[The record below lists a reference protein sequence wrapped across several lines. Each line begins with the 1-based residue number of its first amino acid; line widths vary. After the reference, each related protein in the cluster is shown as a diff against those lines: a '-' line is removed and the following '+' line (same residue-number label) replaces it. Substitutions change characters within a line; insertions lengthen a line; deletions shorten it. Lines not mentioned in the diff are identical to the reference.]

1 MFWHYRI
8 KFSQREMVKY
18 KFKDRL
24 LRFCTGCNLIEKTNW
39 YKSKF
44 IDINHETYPDNVWYR
59 KHDER
64 NFDVVNLGSSG
75 GKWAFDY
82 SGLNVKAMNWAQ
94 QPQTLLEDYNLLRH
108 FHSILKKDGYVLITI
123 MPFTGLNKKTG
134 LMDAMKYV
142 KFDIQ
147 GEPIQPYMFKEAQ
160 RYATY
165 PILFKK
171 PAVKALIKY
180 LLGKDK
186 KVGVPTETQLDYNPM
201 TLAELEADAK
211 RWIDGWKRQ
220 FGISDFDAPL
230 TKENEEGRAYRIKL
244 MQTLIDFCTERGYKP
259 VYVIPPVTE
268 HLAKYYT
275 PKFEETYI
283 YGYIQAVN
291 RKVLTLDYSKDD
303 DFRKNDNLFFNSFFL
318 NKQGRLIFTRR
329 VLKDLGLSKT

>member
-1 MFWHYRI
+1 MEIFKKFLSGSYLLYR
-8 KFSQREMVKY
+8 
-18 KFKDRL
+18 
-24 LRFCTGCNLIEKTNW
+24 TNW
-39 YKSKF
+39 YRSMF
-44 IDINHETYPDNVWYR
+44 RDLNHETYPDNVWYH

-82 SGLNVKAMNWAQ
+82 ADLNIKAMNWAQ

-108 FHSILKKDGYVLITI
+108 FHSILKQGGYVLITI

-147 GEPIQPYMFKEAQ
+147 GEPVQPYMFKQAQ
-160 RYATY
+160 RYANY

-171 PAVKALIKY
+171 QAIKALIKY
-180 LLGKDK
+180 FLGRDK
-186 KVGVPTETQLDYNPM
+186 KFGERPETQLDLNPM
-201 TLAELEADAK
+201 SKEELEMDAK

-220 FGISDFDAPL
+220 FGISDFDSPL
-230 TKENEEGRAYRIKL
+230 TKENEEGRVYRIKL

-259 VYVIPPVTE
+259 VYIIPPVTE

-283 YGYIQAVN
+283 YGYLKEVN
-291 RKVLTLDYSKDD
+291 RDVLTLDYSKDKEFRFND
-303 DFRKNDNLFFNSFFL
+303 DLFFNSFFL
-318 NKQGRLIFTRR
+318 NKKGRKLFTRR
-329 VLKDLGLSKT
+329 VLKDLKIC

>member
-1 MFWHYRI
+1 MSFI
-8 KFSQREMVKY
+8 KRVIKKAIRAF
-18 KFKDRL
+18 
-24 LRFCTGCNLIEKTNW
+24 TGCKILYKTNW
-39 YKSKF
+39 YKSMF
-44 IDINHETYPDNVWYR
+44 LDPNHEIYPDNVWYR
-59 KHDER
+59 EHDER

-82 SGLNVKAMNWAQ
+82 ADLNVKAMNWAQ

-108 FHSILKKDGYVLITI
+108 FHSILKRGGYVLITI

-160 RYATY
+160 RYANY

-171 PAVKALIKY
+171 QAFKALIKY
-180 LLGKDK
+180 FIGRDK
-186 KVGVPTETQLDYNPM
+186 KCGLRPETQLEYNPM
-201 TLAELEADAK
+201 KNSELEKDAK
-211 RWIDGWKRQ
+211 RWIDGWKKQ

-230 TKENEEGRAYRIKL
+230 TRENEEGKAYRIKL

-283 YGYIQAVN
+283 YGYLKEVN
-291 RKVLTLDYSKDD
+291 RVVLTLDYSKDSE
-303 DFRKNDNLFFNSFFL
+303 FKFNDELFFNSFFL
-318 NKQGRLIFTRR
+318 NKKGRKLFTRR
-329 VLKDLGLSKT
+329 VLKDLKIC

>member
-1 MFWHYRI
+1 
-8 KFSQREMVKY
+8 MVKY

-44 IDINHETYPDNVWYR
+44 IDINHETYPDNIWYR

-201 TLAELEADAK
+201 THAELEADAK

-220 FGISDFDAPL
+220 FGISDFEAPL

-275 PKFEETYI
+275 PKFEDTYI
-283 YGYIQAVN
+283 YGYLK
-291 RKVLTLDYSKDD
+291 KVERNVHMLDYSKDTTFKSD
-303 DFRKNDNLFFNSFFL
+303 DLYFNSFFL
-318 NKQGRLIFTRR
+318 NKKGRKLFTER
-329 VLKDLGLSKT
+329 VLSDLNIGHNFINELLN

>member
-1 MFWHYRI
+1 MSFI
-8 KFSQREMVKY
+8 KRVIKKAIRVF
-18 KFKDRL
+18 
-24 LRFCTGCNLIEKTNW
+24 TGCKILYKTNW
-39 YKSKF
+39 YKSMF
-44 IDINHETYPDNVWYR
+44 LDPNHEIYPDNVWYR
-59 KHDER
+59 EHDER

-82 SGLNVKAMNWAQ
+82 ADLNVKAMNWAQ

-108 FHSILKKDGYVLITI
+108 FHSILKRGGYVLITI

-147 GEPIQPYMFKEAQ
+147 GEPIQPYMFNEAI

-165 PILFKK
+165 PFLFKK
-171 PAVKALIKY
+171 TALKVLIRY
-180 LLGKDK
+180 FMGRDK
-186 KVGVPTETQLDYNPM
+186 KCGLHPETQLEYNPM
-201 TLAELEADAK
+201 KSNELEKDAK
-211 RWIDGWKRQ
+211 RWIDGWKKQ

-230 TKENEEGRAYRIKL
+230 TRENEEGRAYRIKL

-283 YGYIQAVN
+283 YGYLKEVN
-291 RKVLTLDYSKDD
+291 RVVLTLDYSKDSE
-303 DFRKNDNLFFNSFFL
+303 FRFNDELFFNSFFL
-318 NKQGRLIFTRR
+318 NKKGRKLFTRR
-329 VLKDLGLSKT
+329 VLKDLKIC

>member
-1 MFWHYRI
+1 MSFI
-8 KFSQREMVKY
+8 KRVIKKAIRVF
-18 KFKDRL
+18 
-24 LRFCTGCNLIEKTNW
+24 TGCKILYKTNW
-39 YKSKF
+39 YKSMF
-44 IDINHETYPDNVWYR
+44 LDPNHEIYPDNVWYR
-59 KHDER
+59 DHDER

-82 SGLNVKAMNWAQ
+82 ADLNIKAMNWAQ

-108 FHSILKKDGYVLITI
+108 FHSILKRGGYVLITI

-147 GEPIQPYMFKEAQ
+147 GEPIQPYMFNEAI

-165 PILFKK
+165 PFLFKK
-171 PAVKALIKY
+171 TALKVLIRY
-180 LLGKDK
+180 FMGRDK
-186 KVGVPTETQLDYNPM
+186 KCGLHPETQLEYNPM
-201 TLAELEADAK
+201 KINELEKDAK
-211 RWIDGWKRQ
+211 RWIDGWKKQ
-220 FGISDFDAPL
+220 FGFSDFDVPL
-230 TKENEEGRAYRIKL
+230 TRENEEGREYRIKL

-283 YGYIQAVN
+283 YGYLKEVN
-291 RKVLTLDYSKDD
+291 REVLTLDYSKDSE
-303 DFRKNDNLFFNSFFL
+303 FRFNDELFFNSFFL
-318 NKQGRLIFTRR
+318 NKKGRKLFTRR
-329 VLKDLGLSKT
+329 VLKDLKIC

>member
-1 MFWHYRI
+1 
-8 KFSQREMVKY
+8 MVIY

-39 YKSKF
+39 YKSMF

-64 NFDVVNLGSSG
+64 NYDVVNLGSSG

-108 FHSILKKDGYVLITI
+108 FHSILKKAGYVLITI

-220 FGISDFDAPL
+220 FGISDLDAPL

-244 MQTLIDFCTERGYKP
+244 MQTLIDFCKERGYKP

-275 PKFEETYI
+275 SKFEETYI
-283 YGYIQAVN
+283 YSYLQAVN
-291 RKVLTLDYSKDD
+291 RDVLTLDYSKDD

-318 NKQGRLIFTRR
+318 NRKGRKKFTYT
-329 VLKDLGLSKT
+329 VLKELSIL

>member
-1 MFWHYRI
+1 MEIFKKFLSGSYLLYR
-8 KFSQREMVKY
+8 
-18 KFKDRL
+18 
-24 LRFCTGCNLIEKTNW
+24 TNW
-39 YKSKF
+39 YKSMF
-44 IDINHETYPDNVWYR
+44 RDLNHETYPDNVWYR

-64 NFDVVNLGSSG
+64 NYDLVNLGSSG

-82 SGLNVKAMNWAQ
+82 ADLNIKAMNWAQ

-108 FHSILKKDGYVLITI
+108 FHSILKQGGYVLITI

-147 GEPIQPYMFKEAQ
+147 GEPIQPYMFKQAQ
-160 RYATY
+160 RYANY

-171 PAVKALIKY
+171 QAIKALIKY
-180 LLGKDK
+180 FLGRDK
-186 KVGVPTETQLDYNPM
+186 KFGERPETQLDLNPM
-201 TLAELEADAK
+201 SKEELEMDAK
-211 RWIDGWKRQ
+211 KWIDGWKRQ
-220 FGISDFDAPL
+220 FGISDFDSPL

-259 VYVIPPVTE
+259 VYIIPPVTE

-283 YGYIQAVN
+283 YGYLKEVN
-291 RKVLTLDYSKDD
+291 RDVLTLDYSKDKEFRFND
-303 DFRKNDNLFFNSFFL
+303 DLFFNSFFL
-318 NKQGRLIFTRR
+318 NKKGRKLFTRR
-329 VLKDLGLSKT
+329 VLKDLKIC

>member
-1 MFWHYRI
+1 MSFI
-8 KFSQREMVKY
+8 KRVIIKAIRVF
-18 KFKDRL
+18 
-24 LRFCTGCNLIEKTNW
+24 TGCKILYKTNW
-39 YKSKF
+39 YKSMF
-44 IDINHETYPDNVWYR
+44 LDPNHEIYPDNVWYR
-59 KHDER
+59 EHDER

-82 SGLNVKAMNWAQ
+82 ADLNVKAMNWAQ

-108 FHSILKKDGYVLITI
+108 FHSILKRGGYVLITI

-142 KFDIQ
+142 KFEIQ
-147 GEPIQPYMFKEAQ
+147 GEPIQPYMFNEAI

-165 PILFKK
+165 PFLFKK
-171 PAVKALIKY
+171 TALKVLIRY
-180 LLGKDK
+180 FMGRDK
-186 KVGVPTETQLDYNPM
+186 KCGLHPETQLEYNPM
-201 TLAELEADAK
+201 KSNELEKDAK

-230 TKENEEGRAYRIKL
+230 TRENEEGREYRIKL

-283 YGYIQAVN
+283 YGYLKEVN
-291 RKVLTLDYSKDD
+291 RVVLTLDYSKDSE
-303 DFRKNDNLFFNSFFL
+303 FRFNDELFFNSFFL
-318 NKQGRLIFTRR
+318 NKKGRKLFTRR
-329 VLKDLGLSKT
+329 VLKDLKIC

>member
-1 MFWHYRI
+1 MSFI
-8 KFSQREMVKY
+8 KRVIKKAIRVF
-18 KFKDRL
+18 
-24 LRFCTGCNLIEKTNW
+24 TGCKILYKTNW
-39 YKSKF
+39 YKSMF
-44 IDINHETYPDNVWYR
+44 LDPNHEIYPDNVWYR
-59 KHDER
+59 DHDER

-82 SGLNVKAMNWAQ
+82 ADLNIKAMNWAQ

-108 FHSILKKDGYVLITI
+108 FHSILKRGGYVLITI

-147 GEPIQPYMFKEAQ
+147 GEPIQPYMFNEAI

-165 PILFKK
+165 PFLFKK
-171 PAVKALIKY
+171 TALKVLIRY
-180 LLGKDK
+180 FMGRDK
-186 KVGVPTETQLDYNPM
+186 KCGLHPETQLEYNPM
-201 TLAELEADAK
+201 KINELEKDAK
-211 RWIDGWKRQ
+211 RWIDGWKKQ

-230 TKENEEGRAYRIKL
+230 TRENEEGREYRIKL

-259 VYVIPPVTE
+259 VYVILPVTE

-283 YGYIQAVN
+283 YGYLKEVN
-291 RKVLTLDYSKDD
+291 REVLTLDYSKDSE
-303 DFRKNDNLFFNSFFL
+303 FRFNDELFFNSFFL
-318 NKQGRLIFTRR
+318 NKKGRKLFTRR
-329 VLKDLGLSKT
+329 VLKDLKIC

>member
-1 MFWHYRI
+1 MSFI
-8 KFSQREMVKY
+8 KRVIKKAIRVF
-18 KFKDRL
+18 
-24 LRFCTGCNLIEKTNW
+24 TGCKILYKTNW
-39 YKSKF
+39 YKSMF
-44 IDINHETYPDNVWYR
+44 LDPNHEIYPDNVWYR
-59 KHDER
+59 EHDER

-75 GKWAFDY
+75 GKWAFYYAD
-82 SGLNVKAMNWAQ
+82 LNIKAMNWAQ

-108 FHSILKKDGYVLITI
+108 FHSILKRGGYVLITI
-123 MPFTGLNKKTG
+123 MPFTGLNKNTG

-160 RYATY
+160 RYANY

-171 PAVKALIKY
+171 QACKALIKY
-180 LLGKDK
+180 FIGSDK
-186 KVGVPTETQLDYNPM
+186 KCGLRPETQLEYNPM
-201 TLAELEADAK
+201 KNSELEKDAK
-211 RWIDGWKRQ
+211 RWIDGWKKQ

-230 TKENEEGRAYRIKL
+230 TRENEEGRAYRIKL

-283 YGYIQAVN
+283 YGYLKEVN
-291 RKVLTLDYSKDD
+291 RVVLTLDYSKDSE
-303 DFRKNDNLFFNSFFL
+303 FRFNDELFFNSFFL
-318 NKQGRLIFTRR
+318 NKKGRKLFTRR
-329 VLKDLGLSKT
+329 VLKDLKIC

>member
-1 MFWHYRI
+1 
-8 KFSQREMVKY
+8 MVKY

-82 SGLNVKAMNWAQ
+82 SSLDVKAMNWAQ

-201 TLAELEADAK
+201 THAELEADAK

-220 FGISDFDAPL
+220 FGISDFEAPL

-283 YGYIQAVN
+283 YGYLQAVN
-291 RKVLTLDYSKDD
+291 REVLTLDYSKDD

-329 VLKDLGLSKT
+329 VLKDLGLTKM

>member
-1 MFWHYRI
+1 MSFI
-8 KFSQREMVKY
+8 KRVIKKAIRVF
-18 KFKDRL
+18 
-24 LRFCTGCNLIEKTNW
+24 TGCKILYKTNW
-39 YKSKF
+39 YKSMF
-44 IDINHETYPDNVWYR
+44 LDPNHEIYPDNVWYR
-59 KHDER
+59 EHDER
-64 NFDVVNLGSSG
+64 NYDVVNLGSSG

-82 SGLNVKAMNWAQ
+82 ADLNVKAMNWAQ

-108 FHSILKKDGYVLITI
+108 FHSILKRGGYVLITI

-147 GEPIQPYMFKEAQ
+147 GEPIQPYMFNEAI

-165 PILFKK
+165 PFLFKK
-171 PAVKALIKY
+171 TALKVLIRY
-180 LLGKDK
+180 FMGRDK
-186 KVGVPTETQLDYNPM
+186 KCGLHPETQLEYNPM
-201 TLAELEADAK
+201 KSNELEKDAK
-211 RWIDGWKRQ
+211 RWIDGWKKQ

-230 TKENEEGRAYRIKL
+230 TRENEEGRAYRIKL

-283 YGYIQAVN
+283 YGYLKEVN
-291 RKVLTLDYSKDD
+291 RVVLTLDYSKDSE
-303 DFRKNDNLFFNSFFL
+303 FRFNDELFFNSFFL
-318 NKQGRLIFTRR
+318 NKKGRKLFTRR
-329 VLKDLGLSKT
+329 VLKDLKIC

>member
-1 MFWHYRI
+1 
-8 KFSQREMVKY
+8 MVIY

-39 YKSKF
+39 YKSMF

-64 NFDVVNLGSSG
+64 NYDVVNLGSSG

-275 PKFEETYI
+275 SKFEETYI
-283 YGYIQAVN
+283 YSYLQAVN
-291 RKVLTLDYSKDD
+291 RDVLTLDYSKDD
-303 DFRKNDNLFFNSFFL
+303 DFRKNGNLFFNSFFL
-318 NKQGRLIFTRR
+318 NRKGRKKFTYT
-329 VLKDLGLSKT
+329 VLKELSIL

>member
-1 MFWHYRI
+1 MEIFKKFLSGSYLLYR
-8 KFSQREMVKY
+8 
-18 KFKDRL
+18 
-24 LRFCTGCNLIEKTNW
+24 TNW
-39 YKSKF
+39 YKSMF
-44 IDINHETYPDNVWYR
+44 RDLNHETYPDNVWYH

-82 SGLNVKAMNWAQ
+82 ADLNIKAMNWAQ

-108 FHSILKKDGYVLITI
+108 FHSILKQGGYVLITI

-160 RYATY
+160 RYANY

-171 PAVKALIKY
+171 QAIKALIKCF
-180 LLGKDK
+180 LGRDK
-186 KVGVPTETQLDYNPM
+186 KIGERPETQLDLNPM
-201 TLAELEADAK
+201 SKEELEMDAK

-220 FGISDFDAPL
+220 FGISDFDSPL
-230 TKENEEGRAYRIKL
+230 TEENEEGRAYRIKL

-283 YGYIQAVN
+283 YGYLKGVN
-291 RKVLTLDYSKDD
+291 RDVLTLDYSKDKEFRFND
-303 DFRKNDNLFFNSFFL
+303 DLFFNSFFL
-318 NKQGRLIFTRR
+318 NKKGRKLFTRR
-329 VLKDLGLSKT
+329 VLKDLKIC

>member
-1 MFWHYRI
+1 MYIFIRI
-8 KFSQREMVKY
+8 FRKA
-18 KFKDRL
+18 FKII
-24 LRFCTGCNLIEKTNW
+24 TGCELLYRTNW
-39 YKSKF
+39 YKSMF
-44 IDINHETYPDNVWYR
+44 RDLNHETYPDNVWYR
-59 KHDER
+59 EHDER

-82 SGLNVKAMNWAQ
+82 AGLNVKAMNWAQ

-108 FHSILKKDGYVLITI
+108 FHSILRQGGYVLITI
-123 MPFTGLNKKTG
+123 MPFTGLNKKTE

-142 KFDIQ
+142 KFGIH

-160 RYATY
+160 RYANY

-171 PAVKALIKY
+171 TAIKAFIKY
-180 LLGKDK
+180 FLGKDK
-186 KVGVPTETQLDYNPM
+186 QIGVHSETLLEYNPM
-201 TLAELEADAK
+201 KNDELERDAK
-211 RWIDGWKRQ
+211 RWIDGWKKQ

-230 TKENEEGRAYRIKL
+230 TKENVEGRAYRINL

-283 YGYIQAVN
+283 YGYLKEVN
-291 RKVLTLDYSKDD
+291 REVLTLDYSKDKEFRFND
-303 DFRKNDNLFFNSFFL
+303 DLFFNSFFL
-318 NKQGRLIFTRR
+318 NKKGRKLFTRR
-329 VLKDLGLSKT
+329 VLSDLGIGK

>member
-1 MFWHYRI
+1 MSFI
-8 KFSQREMVKY
+8 KRVIKKAIRVF
-18 KFKDRL
+18 
-24 LRFCTGCNLIEKTNW
+24 TGCKILYKTNW
-39 YKSKF
+39 YKSMF
-44 IDINHETYPDNVWYR
+44 LDPNHEIYPDNVWYR
-59 KHDER
+59 EHDER

-82 SGLNVKAMNWAQ
+82 ADLNVKAMNWAQ

-108 FHSILKKDGYVLITI
+108 FHSILKRGGYVLITI

-147 GEPIQPYMFKEAQ
+147 GEPIQPYMFNEAI

-165 PILFKK
+165 PFLFKK
-171 PAVKALIKY
+171 TALKVLIRY
-180 LLGKDK
+180 FMGRDK
-186 KVGVPTETQLDYNPM
+186 KCGLHPETQLEYNPM
-201 TLAELEADAK
+201 KSNELEKDAK

-230 TKENEEGRAYRIKL
+230 TRENEEGREYRIKL

-283 YGYIQAVN
+283 YGYLKEVN
-291 RKVLTLDYSKDD
+291 RVVLTLDYSKDSE
-303 DFRKNDNLFFNSFFL
+303 FRFNDELFFNSFFL
-318 NKQGRLIFTRR
+318 NKKGRKLFTRR
-329 VLKDLGLSKT
+329 VLKDLKIC

>member
-1 MFWHYRI
+1 M

-24 LRFCTGCNLIEKTNW
+24 LRFCTGCTFIEKTNW
-39 YKSKF
+39 YKSMF
-44 IDINHETYPDNVWYR
+44 IDINHETYPDNIWYR

-64 NFDVVNLGSSG
+64 NYDVVNLGSSS

-108 FHSILKKDGYVLITI
+108 FHSILKKGGYVLITI

-147 GEPIQPYMFKEAQ
+147 DEPIQPHMFKEAQ
-160 RYATY
+160 CYATY

-171 PAVKALIKY
+171 PAIKALIKY

-186 KVGVPTETQLDYNPM
+186 KVEVPSETQLNHNPM
-201 TLAELEADAK
+201 TLSELEVDAK

-244 MQTLIDFCTERGYKP
+244 MQTLIDFCVERGYKP

-283 YGYIQAVN
+283 YGFLSQVD
-291 RKVLTLDYSKDD
+291 REVLILDYSKDKTFKD
-303 DFRKNDNLFFNSFFL
+303 DNLYFNSFFL
-318 NKQGRLIFTRR
+318 NKQGRELFTKR
-329 VLKDLGLSKT
+329 VLSDLSIIH